1 MPKSKLEVLS
11 AVSSSDR
18 ISVTELATL
27 FGFSVSALV
36 EAINRNRKILNK
48 PFYSVSD
55 LAARWDCSRATV
67 LNILRES
74 ELKLFNAS
82 SKCATK
88 RSSWRISVSVVK
100 HLEDQ
105 RMKALSVAEHREE
118 EAA

>member
-55 LAARWDCSRATV
+55 IATPWDCSRATV

-74 ELKLFNAS
+74 ELKLFNVS
-82 SKCATK
+82 SRGATK
-88 RSSWRISVSVVK
+88 RNSWRIPALVVK

-105 RMKALSVAEHREE
+105 RMEPLSEAEHHQ

>member
-1 MPKSKLEVLS
+1 MPKTRLKVVP
-11 AVSSSDR
+11 AITSSDKL
-18 ISVTELATL
+18 SVAELATL
-27 FGFSVSALV
+27 FGFSVPALV
-36 EAINRNRKILNK
+36 EAINRNRQSLSK

-88 RSSWRISVSVVK
+88 RSSWRIPASVVK

-105 RMKALSVAEHREE
+105 RMKALSVAEHHE

>member
-1 MPKSKLEVLS
+1 MPKSKLEVVS

-55 LAARWDCSRATV
+55 LAARWNCSRTTV

-74 ELKLFNAS
+74 ELKLFKAS
-82 SKCATK
+82 SQCATK
-88 RSSWRISVSVVK
+88 RNLWRIPAPVVK

-105 RMKALSVAEHREE
+105 RMQALSDARDE